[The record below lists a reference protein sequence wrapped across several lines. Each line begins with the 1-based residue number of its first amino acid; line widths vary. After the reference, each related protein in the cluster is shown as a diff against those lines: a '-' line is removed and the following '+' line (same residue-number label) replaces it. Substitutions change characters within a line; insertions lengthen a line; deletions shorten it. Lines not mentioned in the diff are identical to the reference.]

1 MNVKIVFYSS
11 IYYELIKLIYFDYI
25 CINFLIMPRIL
36 AIDYGQKRTGIAV
49 TDEMQIIASGLT
61 TIPSATTIDFLKDY
75 FSREKVEKVLI
86 GEPKQMNGEPSQ
98 STETIEAFV
107 RKFNTFFPN
116 MPVIRVDE
124 RFTSKMAFQTM
135 IDSGLNKN
143 QRKNKALLDEISAT
157 IMLQDYLR

>member
-1 MNVKIVFYSS
+1 
-11 IYYELIKLIYFDYI
+11 
-25 CINFLIMPRIL
+25 MPRIL

-75 FSREKVEKVLI
+75 FTKEKVEKVLI

-98 STETIEAFV
+98 SAEIIEAFV
-107 RKFNTFFPN
+107 KKFNSFFPN
-116 MPVIRVDE
+116 MPVVRVDE

-157 IMLQDYLR
+157 IMLQDYLRKI